1 MIFYRNAEC
10 KDVTNIVS
18 CNYYMCTDRG
28 DEWQLLPN
36 PLKPNKITMKELN
49 SSQLFQEIA
58 KNIVHE
64 IVLTSQM
71 DEQLRDTF
79 NSSSPKELI
88 KNVLK
93 FPRKLLRPYS
103 KEMKQLSE
111 NMVKLRNKNFVINY
125 FNF

>member
-1 MIFYRNAEC
+1 
-10 KDVTNIVS
+10 
-18 CNYYMCTDRG
+18 MCTTRG

-93 FPRKLLRPYS
+93 LPRKLLRPYS

-111 NMVKLRNKNFVINY
+111 NMVRL
-125 FNF
+125 